1 VRREDIAL
9 LTQHFLDRASRA
21 RGRPI
26 PGVSSEA
33 LALLCAYD
41 WPGNV
46 RELENLIE
54 RLVTLGGEREIA
66 AADLPPSLRRIHA
79 PALSAL
85 RVPATG
91 LSFRDVVEEVE
102 EKLIREALELT
113 NGNKNRAAQL
123 LQLNRTTLLEKM
135 KRLSAAQPP
144 PPLAPS
150 PPATDGFATGAD
162 PGRRNSDAFAA
173 GRAGAPPVAAAAPR
187 KRLRNGRSHEPR
199 QIPDE
204 SGT

>member
-1 VRREDIAL
+1 M
-9 LTQHFLDRASRA
+9 
-21 RGRPI
+21 
-26 PGVSSEA
+26 
-33 LALLCAYD
+33 
-41 WPGNV
+41 

-66 AADLPPSLRRIHA
+66 AADLPASLRRINA

-144 PPLAPS
+144 PPLAP
-150 PPATDGFATGAD
+150 P
-162 PGRRNSDAFAA
+162 
-173 GRAGAPPVAAAAPR
+173 RAG
-187 KRLRNGRSHEPR
+187 H
-199 QIPDE
+199 
-204 SGT
+204 